1 MRRPTRAFLGLLLF
15 ALLLA
20 AGTAAQERPRVHDVP
35 AGPAAIRGRTDDSGA
50 FAFEGISNAPETAYL
65 VGAQFAGI
73 SYAGSR
79 VVFSAGELEREL
91 EVRVADVVSD
101 PKAVRVREVEVRI
114 NLMGNRLQ
122 VSETVRLENQG
133 ERSVYVARDARSDQD
148 AAFRTRLP
156 EGAQHFTMALGMV
169 PEGIQHKDRDVA
181 FFGPVY
187 PGEQEWTFH
196 YSLPAQQGAQQFRR
210 EFATPLDRVR
220 VLLPETGPEAEAPEL
235 AAEEAVTI
243 DGRRYRSLAGGP
255 LPAGGAL
262 ELALDVPEF
271 QHDPNALSL
280 NEVRMFLELDE
291 AALVSREEYR
301 VAVRGVTGAAGTKE
315 QPLLHIT
322 LPDGARNLA
331 FSSAY
336 GLVPSAGGGIDL
348 LGPVPHGES
357 LIEVLYRIPRTGNTL
372 ELSRAFAAG
381 FPLLSLFVGDTGLL
395 VESERLHRR
404 RPVRTPDRTYI
415 HLEAF
420 EIEPD
425 ETIAMRFV
433 PLPPRAGIPRPA
445 LLSIVLIAA
454 LGSAAFLSAPLL
466 RPSGT
471 VVAWEAESPA
481 RREREVVIAAIRD
494 LDHDY
499 ETGKVSEVDHR
510 LLREDLRARA
520 VALLREE
527 REAKPP
533 EVKPSETTPPS
544 CQSCGTEPRDGD
556 RFCARCGTPLT
567 SEPSAG
573 QGASR

>member
-1 MRRPTRAFLGLLLF
+1 VVHP
-15 ALLLA
+15 
-20 AGTAAQERPRVHDVP
+20 ERPDGV
-35 AGPAAIRGRTDDSGA
+35 AGVEVVLYALPPGGTPGLRSSRTDDSGA

-220 VLLPETGPEAEAPEL
+220 VLLPQTGPEAEAPEL